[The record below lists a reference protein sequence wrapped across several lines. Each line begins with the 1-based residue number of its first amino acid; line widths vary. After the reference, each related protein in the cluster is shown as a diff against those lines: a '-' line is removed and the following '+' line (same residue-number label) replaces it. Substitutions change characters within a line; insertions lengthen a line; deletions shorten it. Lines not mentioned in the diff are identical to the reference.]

1 VDFKSLAAYGEM
13 LMRPAA
19 GLSIDG
25 SLCMAGLTTPRPLIA
40 CRRFSCAK
48 EQQAVL
54 CVLTLLDT
62 GTGKFI
68 R

>member
-1 VDFKSLAAYGEM
+1 MDSKSLAVYGGM
-13 LMRPAA
+13 LLHPAA

-25 SLCMAGLTTPRPLIA
+25 WLCMAGLTTPRPLIA

-54 CVLTLLDT
+54 YVLTLLDT